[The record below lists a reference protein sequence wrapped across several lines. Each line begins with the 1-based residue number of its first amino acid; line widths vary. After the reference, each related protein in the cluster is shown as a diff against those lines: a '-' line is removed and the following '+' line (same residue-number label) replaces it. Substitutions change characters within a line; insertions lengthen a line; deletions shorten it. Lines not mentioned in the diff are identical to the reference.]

1 MFLTIHHQ
9 IQYFG
14 ITIHHTIAQIITP
27 IQFTQSSL
35 LLRCSDTNKKLYT
48 CFVKLSSNT
57 RASHGSNESDHRVHV
72 VADKYSD
79 QLTNEIILSLKTEK
93 FM

>member
-1 MFLTIHHQ
+1 M
-9 IQYFG
+9 
-14 ITIHHTIAQIITP
+14 AQIVTP
-27 IQFTQSSL
+27 IQLTQRSL

-48 CFVKLSSNT
+48 CLVKLSSNT

-72 VADKYSD
+72 VAERYSD
-79 QLTNEIILSLKTEK
+79 QLTNEMILSLKTEK